1 MQAINDPAFVWDRD
15 RALSGRQGRASPAR
29 PSPSS
34 AASPVGHSA
43 RGRISLREAERRHG
57 IAVRVLRAWC
67 RDSLVDAIKMDGR
80 NGRQWMV
87 APDSIVRHSA
97 GVIARTAREVDTQE
111 PQTDR
116 PTTKVEAPETAREG
130 SVPEGS
136 MLVPR
141 DAWHR
146 ILDQLGNLHIA
157 GQELAEARERAVRAE
172 TEVAFLRE
180 RLADIRAQPPTPS
193 VEERRDAGSQI
204 GSVGDDRWRRA
215 LRTLLRRR

>member
-1 MQAINDPAFVWDRD
+1 MQAIDDPAFVWDRD
-15 RALSGRQGRASPAR
+15 RAASGRQARASPAGR
-29 PSPSS
+29 SPKS
-34 AASPVGHSA
+34 ASSPVVHSA
-43 RGRISLREAERRHG
+43 SGRISLREAERRHG

-67 RDSLVDAIKMDGR
+67 RDGLVDAVKMDGR

-87 APDSIVRHSA
+87 APDSIVRRSA
-97 GVIARTAREVDTQE
+97 GVTARTARKVEAQE
-111 PQTDR
+111 AQTDR
-116 PTTKVEAPETAREG
+116 PTTKAQAPETAREG

-172 TEVAFLRE
+172 TEVVFLRE
-180 RLADIRAQPPTPS
+180 RLADIRAERPTPS
-193 VEERRDAGSQI
+193 VEERRDAGAQI
-204 GSVGDDRWRRA
+204 GSVSDDRWRRT